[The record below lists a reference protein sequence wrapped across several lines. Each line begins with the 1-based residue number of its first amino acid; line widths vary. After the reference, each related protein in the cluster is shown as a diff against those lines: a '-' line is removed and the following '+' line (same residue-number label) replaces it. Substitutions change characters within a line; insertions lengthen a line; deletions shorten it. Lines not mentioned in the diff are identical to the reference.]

1 MRAVEHVSTPP
12 NVALLAEVSSPHARG
27 LIRGIS
33 RFAQTRGPWRLHLL
47 ELLRPADIR
56 RSLDAWRC
64 DGLIARVKTQA
75 IADAIA
81 KYSIPTVNV
90 SGAATIGRWPR
101 VDTDDLAVCWLS
113 VAHLLERGYRTFG
126 FCGMPH
132 YEWSRRREAL
142 FAAELRR
149 RGHACEAIE
158 LASLTL
164 ETTVRR
170 PDQRKLVDWIR
181 SLPRP
186 AGIMACSDYCG
197 RVVLEACDEAGV
209 AVPDDVGVIGVDN
222 NELLCEL
229 CWPPLS
235 SIAANTERIGF
246 VAAEI
251 LAQLLRGSP
260 PSASESLIKPTR
272 LVGRRSTDATS
283 VGEPVVAEAIRFLR
297 AYACGDIGV
306 LDIAQHVNVSRRYLE
321 QQFQKALGR
330 SIFSEI
336 QRVRLETAQRLLGET
351 KWKLEAIAER
361 TGFKHAA
368 RMSAV
373 FQQKLHVRPGQ
384 YRRRMQNR
392 D

>member
-1 MRAVEHVSTPP
+1 VPSPP
-12 NVALLAEVSSPHARG
+12 NIALLAEVSSSHSRG

-33 RFAQTRGPWRLHLL
+33 RFAQSHGPWRLHLL

-75 IADAIA
+75 IADAISN
-81 KYSIPTVNV
+81 YDIPVVNV
-90 SGAATIGRWPR
+90 SGAAAIGNWRR
-101 VDTDDLAVCWLS
+101 VDTDDTAVCWLS
-113 VAHLLERGYRTFG
+113 AAHLLDRGYRGFG

-132 YEWSRRREAL
+132 YEWSRRRGTL
-142 FAAELRR
+142 FAAELQRQ
-149 RGHACEAIE
+149 GLACQALD

-164 ETTVRR
+164 ETTVR
-170 PDQRKLVDWIR
+170 PKDHRKLVQWIR
-181 SLPRP
+181 SLPKP

-197 RVVLEACDEAGV
+197 RVVLEACDKAGV
-209 AVPDDVGVIGVDN
+209 AVPDEVGVIGVDN
-222 NELLCEL
+222 NELVCEL
-229 CWPPLS
+229 CSPPLS
-235 SIAANTERIGF
+235 SIEANTDRIGY

-251 LAQLLRGSP
+251 LSHLLRGSHP
-260 PSASESLIKPTR
+260 TTRERLIKPTR
-272 LVGRRSTDATS
+272 LVSRRSTDAAA

-306 LDIAQHVNVSRRYLE
+306 LDIAEHVNVSRRYLE

-351 KWKLEAIAER
+351 NWKLETVAER
-361 TGFKHAA
+361 SGFKQAP

-392 D
+392 P

>member
-1 MRAVEHVSTPP
+1 
-12 NVALLAEVSSPHARG
+12 LLAEVSSSHARG

-33 RFAQTRGPWRLHLL
+33 RFAQARGPWRLHLL

-75 IADAIA
+75 IAEAIS
-81 KYSIPTVNV
+81 KYDIPVVNV
-90 SGAATIGRWPR
+90 SGSPAIGKWPR
-101 VDTDDLAVCWLS
+101 VDTDDTAVCWLS

-126 FCGMPH
+126 FCGMPC
-132 YEWSRRREAL
+132 YEWSRRRATL
-142 FAAELRR
+142 FAAELERQ
-149 RGHACEAIE
+149 GHACEVID
-158 LASLTL
+158 LPSLTL
-164 ETTVRR
+164 ETTVR
-170 PDQRKLVDWIR
+170 PKDLRKLVEWLR
-181 SLPRP
+181 AVPKP

-197 RVVLEACDEAGV
+197 RVLLEACDEAAV
-209 AVPDDVGVIGVDN
+209 TVPDEVGVIGVDN
-222 NELLCEL
+222 NELVCEL
-229 CWPPLS
+229 CSPPLS
-235 SIAANTERIGF
+235 SIEANTDRIGYA
-246 VAAEI
+246 AAEI
-251 LAQLLRGSP
+251 LSQLLGGSRP
-260 PSASESLIKPTR
+260 AVQERLIKPTR
-272 LVGRRSTDATS
+272 LVSRRSTDATS

-306 LDIAQHVNVSRRYLE
+306 LEIAQHVNVSRRYLE
-321 QQFQKALGR
+321 QQFQKTLGR

-336 QRVRLETAQRLLGET
+336 QRVRLDAAQRLLGET
-351 KWKLEAIAER
+351 NWKLETIAER

-392 D
+392 P